1 MIANNAQRI
10 MPNFG
15 KYTFGN
21 YFDLYDIRY
30 NKEYNIDD
38 VIEIEKYIEETF
50 IPGVSEIMDQIINLY
65 NVTLVMGSCV
75 IRSMDGI
82 YGNYFVVNDTFM
94 EDYIYRFIGLRNKIE
109 EYIEIY
115 HEFIENICPS
125 MMEHYRSWVHRI
137 FDIIYNEKENRIWMC
152 SRTKNYDFYCGIHV
166 EEKFR
171 YLKDIVPESW

>member
-115 HEFIENICPS
+115 HEFIENIRPS
-125 MMEHYRSWVHRI
+125 MIKHYGSCIHKI
-137 FDIIYNEKENRIWMC
+137 FDIKYREIGNSIYIRSDM
-152 SRTKNYDFYCGIHV
+152 KNYEFYCSIHL
-166 EEKFR
+166 EEKFK
-171 YLKDIVPESW
+171 YLKDIVSK